1 MIKNYPP
8 LAGVR
13 GWKEVK
19 LQTINSMTNKNNS
32 HYNNKLQPFAKAL
45 RSDMTKAEARL
56 WKYVLKARMMKGY
69 QFRRQRPVLNYI
81 ADFMCKE
88 LNLIIEV
95 DGITHTYEEV
105 ALNDGKRTL
114 ELEKHGF
121 TVLRYT
127 DEEVL
132 QQIDRVY
139 NSIAS
144 WIEKN
149 AKVPPPGPRQRG
161 KRKL

>member
-1 MIKNYPP
+1 
-8 LAGVR
+8 
-13 GWKEVK
+13 
-19 LQTINSMTNKNNS
+19 MTNKN
-32 HYNNKLQPFAKAL
+32 YNNKLQPFANSL
-45 RSDMTKAEARL
+45 RKNMTKAEACL

-95 DGITHTYEEV
+95 DGITHSYEEV
-105 ALNDGKRTL
+105 VLNDEKRTSDL
-114 ELEKHGF
+114 ENHGF

-132 QQIDRVY
+132 QHIEYVQK
-139 NSIAS
+139 SINQ
-144 WIEKN
+144 WIEDN
-149 AKVPPPGPRQRG
+149 ATVPPPSPRQRG
-161 KRKL
+161 IRNPKK